1 MVSGQIAAMPR
12 PYLGVMILSCS
23 RTTLECQKEFGFENN
38 IHTEA
43 IVVFYFLLMSRRTAK
58 RRQRGKTMEDII
70 MLQKMQRVAF
80 YNSSLTFGNKII

>member
-1 MVSGQIAAMPR
+1 MVLGQIAAIPR

-23 RTTLECQKEFGFENN
+23 RTTLECQNEFGFENN

-58 RRQRGKTMEDII
+58 RRQRVKTMEDII

-80 YNSSLTFGNKII
+80 YNSSLTSGNKII